1 MDLIAVYTGD
11 STNFHIF
18 QIVDA
23 EAVGTIYLKKKSSH
37 GIPQGLDVSLIT
49 PNSDKELWEI
59 KVKELLKNSREGSK
73 ARSKLEKVLGDHK

>member
-18 QIVDA
+18 QIVDE
-23 EAVGTIYLKKKSSH
+23 EAVGTIYLKKKSSN
-37 GIPQGLDVSLIT
+37 GIPQGLDVNLIT

-59 KVKELLKNSREGSK
+59 KVKDLLKKSREGSK
-73 ARSKLEKVLGDHK
+73 ARTKLERVLGDYK